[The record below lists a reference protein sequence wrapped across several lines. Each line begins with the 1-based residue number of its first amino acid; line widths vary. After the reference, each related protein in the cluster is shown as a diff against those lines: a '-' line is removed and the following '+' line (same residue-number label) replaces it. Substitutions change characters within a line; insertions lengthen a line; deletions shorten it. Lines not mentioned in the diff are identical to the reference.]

1 MSFLRN
7 HKYDKKT
14 RYRTAEAL
22 IKPIMTY
29 GIVAMNPNEKNDGR
43 IDTEMNKIYRMIDE
57 AEMKGQKE
65 SEKIRKTN
73 IQIKKQ
79 NNIRTIE
86 SQLEKERC
94 SFALNGRKTK
104 SAAYMYDRNKNE
116 YNIEKA
122 IKTLKEIKKTITEGQ
137 DEIDG
142 KK

>member
-1 MSFLRN
+1 MKN
-7 HKYDKKT
+7 NKYDKKT
-14 RYRTAEAL
+14 RFRTAEAL

-29 GIVAMNPNEKNDGR
+29 GMVAMNQNEKNDGR

-57 AEMKGQKE
+57 AEMKGQNE

-94 SFALNGRKTK
+94 SFALNGKKRNQLHTCMTGTK
-104 SAAYMYDRNKNE
+104 MNT
-116 YNIEKA
+116 
-122 IKTLKEIKKTITEGQ
+122 TLKKR
-137 DEIDG
+137 
-142 KK
+142 